1 MISKNTKINIMNML
15 KRGEA
20 VPRNEENTFILF
32 DLMNDGFISMVDDS
46 IYLTH
51 FGHKELSEYDPFLQV
66 NINNQ
71 LADTPY
77 GEA

>member
-1 MISKNTKINIMNML
+1 ML

-20 VPRNEENTFILF
+20 IPQSEENTFILF
-32 DLMNDGFISMVDDS
+32 DLMNDGFISMVDES

-51 FGHKELSEYDPFLQV
+51 FGFKELSEYDPVLQV
-66 NINNQ
+66 SINNQ
-71 LADTPY
+71 LAEKPY